1 MGQAGCV
8 RGAAWAVEAASAAI
22 GLDDAPAFGR
32 LLGADMDKLTARHRK
47 LTLRLRLEVGEHV
60 RAEGH
65 SEEMGSSH
73 AHAVK
78 SKRGHR
84 SRS

>member
-65 SEEMGSSH
+65 WR
-73 AHAVK
+73 K
-78 SKRGHR
+78 
-84 SRS
+84 